1 MTNPRC
7 KLCRYFQ
14 ESPFTFEKIFPSV
27 IVLSS
32 GFGSTKGGQGL
43 CSLKNCMVLEY
54 DACDRFLL
62 SNKLLEPQNKRM

>member
-27 IVLSS
+27 SVLSS
-32 GFGSTKGGQGL
+32 GFGSTKGGARLMLPKELHG
-43 CSLKNCMVLEY
+43 
-54 DACDRFLL
+54 
-62 SNKLLEPQNKRM
+62 PGI